1 MPFFG
6 VCRAFLCVGDGSEQY
21 AEQCEPPHLSLSAIV
36 GASPWVVAPRQISAL
51 PEGGDTT
58 RT

>member
-21 AEQCEPPHLSLSAIV
+21 AEQYQNQIDIVPMHCSDRLVLFKVSA
-36 GASPWVVAPRQISAL
+36 AQSK
-51 PEGGDTT
+51 
-58 RT
+58 